1 MLTILI
7 YSFSFFSFYIMAP
20 RYLDQAT
27 LDAREDSIL
36 DSALEIISEQGI
48 VCLTM
53 DKLVAAT
60 AYSKGTLYNHFSSKE
75 DVLAGLCNRNMR
87 SVKNLFQR
95 AAAIDT
101 SARDKMTA
109 IGFSYMLSVLMA
121 PQHFAL
127 VINAKTELF
136 EKASE
141 KRREEHDQLDEGLVG
156 VMHGIIQEAVSKKE
170 LVLQSN
176 IDLQQ
181 VSLSLWAMSFGT
193 ISLLLNGEKACSTLT
208 GMALEDRVI
217 THGNIV
223 MDGLGWQSSGREQ
236 QELVNWLKSD
246 VFANEVDALEQQGI
260 YLRVA

>member
-1 MLTILI
+1 
-7 YSFSFFSFYIMAP
+7 MAP
-20 RYLDQAT
+20 RYIDQAT

-75 DVLAGLCNRNMR
+75 DVLTGLCNRNMR
-87 SVKNLFQR
+87 SVMNLFQR
-95 AAAIDT
+95 AASIDA

-109 IGFSYMLSVLMA
+109 IGFAYMLSMLIS

-127 VINAKTELF
+127 IMNAKTELF

-141 KRREEHDQLDEGLVG
+141 KRREEHDHLDEGLFN
-156 VMHGIIQEAVSKKE
+156 VMHGIIQEAISKQE
-170 LVLQSN
+170 LALQNN
-176 IDLQQ
+176 IDPQQ
-181 VSLSLWAMSFGT
+181 VSFSLWAMAFGT

-223 MDGLGWQSSGREQ
+223 MDGLGWRPSGRDQ
-236 QELVNWLKSD
+236 QEFVNWLKSD

-260 YLRVA
+260 YLRAA